1 MPSKRPRLMIDV
13 SPELRR
19 RIKIA
24 AADQDRSAREFVVG
38 ILEDAVPHGAEGLRG
53 RPVTKEMINRLE
65 RARRRVGRRFTADST
80 DLGRPRSPQHR
91 GCSPPWSLPPRHC
104 KRLFS
109 GDGGALPGAIGL
121 AERPLTEPRRT
132 ASQAIAG

>member
-24 AADQDRSAREFVVG
+24 AANQDRSLREFVVG

-65 RARRRVGRRFTADST
+65 QARRRVGRRFTADST
-80 DLGRPRSPQHR
+80 DLINEAR
-91 GCSPPWSLPPRHC
+91 
-104 KRLFS
+104 
-109 GDGGALPGAIGL
+109 
-121 AERPLTEPRRT
+121 AERT
-132 ASQAIAG
+132 AQL